1 MDQTTLVSSSAD
13 GQRAEELTLDNV
25 DLYVPTSWEELS
37 PEQYRAAV
45 QLKVAFP
52 RDEARVYAFL
62 AFAGIQLLSREKGTT
77 ALVRLQGRTYTVSL
91 SSIMLGAREVAFID
105 SPPAFPI
112 RYDRV
117 EGFEAPDAELHGV
130 PFGTYL
136 QADATFARLLT
147 TRDEAHAVEL
157 IRLLYGADVSGAERR
172 AEYIFMVTQWWTGLK
187 TYLSRTF
194 LHIFRPVDGKEGAD
208 VETDVRET
216 TLAQIRALTDGDVTK
231 EEAVLNV
238 DTWTA
243 LAELDAKARDAEE
256 TRRLYER

>member
-13 GQRAEELTLDNV
+13 ASAEELTLDNV

-52 RDEARVYAFL
+52 REEARVYAFL

-105 SPPAFPI
+105 RPPVFPI

-172 AEYIFMVTQWWTGLK
+172 AEYIFMMTQWWTGLK

-194 LHIFRPVDGKEGAD
+194 LHIFRPVDGKEG
-208 VETDVRET
+208 TDVRET

-243 LAELDAKARDAEE
+243 LAELDAKAREAEE
-256 TRRLYER
+256 MRRLYER